1 MGAISIRSQGGDTQG
16 IGVHFGKFNLNVS
29 DTSDTWS
36 SLPTDKY
43 TGDPENQSI
52 TTINVS
58 RNNPNHSVVLETL
71 PLLIETDSA
80 PFQTPNTHTFD
91 LGYYT
96 INSTGAD
103 AQTPVTYTQG
113 GLYGEQ
119 ISTSTARNT
128 IASGDVGITLP
139 FTNATLFTSI
149 SYGDIG
155 DNYAYMWVGFF
166 KPPTTGTYTFYTSS
180 DDGSGVWIG
189 DIASDET
196 GRTTSNAVVNNDMGS
211 GHGNQE
217 RSGTISLTADT
228 YYPIRIVHEEGTGGS
243 NMTFSWAGPSISK
256 NTDLSQYYYYA
267 GDGSDFASTTTVPPA
282 GLMVE
287 EYEESTTF
295 NHNSNIK
302 VGDII
307 STNVIT
313 VSKEILPNTLPT
325 ERLSLN
331 TIDDQSRLV
340 YFDQIS
346 IASRKDLISN
356 LPDDGFFNT
365 EKRISVG
372 SFSNLTPYDLNE
384 LNKLQSGT
392 RSHTSARIIDS
403 TGAEGEGGGGG
414 GTVTEIQTWY

>member
-58 RNNPNHSVVLETL
+58 RSDPNHSVVIETL
-71 PLLIETDSA
+71 PLLVETDSA
-80 PFQTPNTHTFD
+80 PFETPNTHTFG

-103 AQTPVTYTQG
+103 QTVVPSDPLSV
-113 GLYGEQ
+113 
-119 ISTSTARNT
+119 ANC
-128 IASGDVGITLP
+128 GITLSSSWAQSLGIAVNGLQLYVP
-139 FTNATLFTSI
+139 VSSWTTYNNLQNTQSNIGVDLQGLVTTQEINTSNAIDITFAFTTTVYMIRQTAWNAVDITGWTSI
-149 SYGDIG
+149 GNAGNIIQDSATDEAVYERTFT
-155 DNYAYMWVGFF
+155 A
-166 KPPTTGTYTFYTSS
+166 GTYTF
-180 DDGSGVWIG
+180 D
-189 DIASDET
+189 
-196 GRTTSNAVVNNDMGS
+196 NDSAMYMF
-211 GHGNQE
+211 NPD
-217 RSGTISLTADT
+217 R
-228 YYPIRIVHEEGTGGS
+228 
-243 NMTFSWAGPSISK
+243 
-256 NTDLSQYYYYA
+256 
-267 GDGSDFASTTTVPPA
+267 TTTVPTA

-302 VGDII
+302 VGDVI

-313 VSKEILPNTLPT
+313 VSKGILPNTLPT

-331 TIDDQSRLV
+331 TIDGQNRLV

-346 IASRKDLISN
+346 ITSIKDLISN

-392 RSHTSARIIDS
+392 NSYTSARIIDS
-403 TGAEGEGGGGG
+403 TGAEGEGGGG
-414 GTVTEIQTWY
+414 TVTEVQTWY

>member
-43 TGDPENQSI
+43 VGDPENQSI

-58 RNNPNHSVVLETL
+58 RSNPNYSVVLETL
-71 PLLIETDSA
+71 PLLVETDSA
-80 PFQTPNTHTFD
+80 PFETPNTHTFG

-96 INSTGAD
+96 INSTG
-103 AQTPVTYTQG
+103 
-113 GLYGEQ
+113 
-119 ISTSTARNT
+119 
-128 IASGDVGITLP
+128 GDQLVSPTDTLSVANCGITLSSSWAQP
-139 FTNATLFTSI
+139 LGIAVNGLQLKAPAWYIWTTYNNLQNTQSNIGVDFQGLVTTQEINTSDAIDITFAFTTTVYMIRQTNWNTVDITGWTSI
-149 SYGDIG
+149 GNAGNIIQDISS
-155 DNYAYMWVGFF
+155 DEAVYERTFTA
-166 KPPTTGTYTFYTSS
+166 GTYTF
-180 DDGSGVWIG
+180 D
-189 DIASDET
+189 
-196 GRTTSNAVVNNDMGS
+196 NNSAMYMFNPD
-211 GHGNQE
+211 
-217 RSGTISLTADT
+217 RS
-228 YYPIRIVHEEGTGGS
+228 
-243 NMTFSWAGPSISK
+243 K
-256 NTDLSQYYYYA
+256 
-267 GDGSDFASTTTVPPA
+267 TVPTA

-295 NHNSNIK
+295 NHNLNIK
-302 VGDII
+302 LGDII
-307 STNVIT
+307 STNVINI
-313 VSKEILPNTLPT
+313 SKEILPNTLPT
-325 ERLSLN
+325 ERLTLK
-331 TIDDQSRLV
+331 TIDEQGHLF

-346 IASRKDLISN
+346 ITSRKDLISN

-403 TGAEGEGGGGG
+403 TGAAGEGGGGG

>member
-58 RNNPNHSVVLETL
+58 RSDPNHSVVIETL
-71 PLLIETDSA
+71 PLLVETDSA
-80 PFQTPNTHTFD
+80 PFETPNTHTFG

-103 AQTPVTYTQG
+103 QTAVPSDPLSV
-113 GLYGEQ
+113 
-119 ISTSTARNT
+119 ANC
-128 IASGDVGITLP
+128 GITLSSSWAQSLGIAVNGLQLYVP
-139 FTNATLFTSI
+139 VSSWTTYNNLQNTQSNIGVDLQGLVTTQEINTSNAIDITFAFTTTVYMIRQTAWNAVDITGWTSI
-149 SYGDIG
+149 GNAGNIIQDSATDEAVYERTFT
-155 DNYAYMWVGFF
+155 A
-166 KPPTTGTYTFYTSS
+166 GTYTF
-180 DDGSGVWIG
+180 D
-189 DIASDET
+189 
-196 GRTTSNAVVNNDMGS
+196 NDSAMYMF
-211 GHGNQE
+211 NPD
-217 RSGTISLTADT
+217 R
-228 YYPIRIVHEEGTGGS
+228 
-243 NMTFSWAGPSISK
+243 
-256 NTDLSQYYYYA
+256 
-267 GDGSDFASTTTVPPA
+267 TTTVPTA

-302 VGDII
+302 VGDVI

-313 VSKEILPNTLPT
+313 VSKGILPNTLPT

-331 TIDDQSRLV
+331 TIDGQNRLV

-346 IASRKDLISN
+346 ITSIKDLISN

-392 RSHTSARIIDS
+392 SSHTSARIIDS
-403 TGAEGEGGGGG
+403 TGAAGEGGGG

>member
-58 RNNPNHSVVLETL
+58 RSDPNHSVVIETL
-71 PLLIETDSA
+71 PLLVETDSA
-80 PFQTPNTHTFD
+80 PFETPNTHTFG

-103 AQTPVTYTQG
+103 QTAVPSDPLSV
-113 GLYGEQ
+113 
-119 ISTSTARNT
+119 ANC
-128 IASGDVGITLP
+128 GITLSSSWAQSLGIAVNGLQLYVP
-139 FTNATLFTSI
+139 VSSWTTYNNLQNTQSNIGVDLQGLVTTQEINTSNAIDITFAFTTTVYMIRQTAWNAVDITGWTSI
-149 SYGDIG
+149 GNAGNIIQDSATDEAVYERTFT
-155 DNYAYMWVGFF
+155 A
-166 KPPTTGTYTFYTSS
+166 GTYTF
-180 DDGSGVWIG
+180 D
-189 DIASDET
+189 
-196 GRTTSNAVVNNDMGS
+196 NDSAMYMF
-211 GHGNQE
+211 NPD
-217 RSGTISLTADT
+217 R
-228 YYPIRIVHEEGTGGS
+228 
-243 NMTFSWAGPSISK
+243 
-256 NTDLSQYYYYA
+256 
-267 GDGSDFASTTTVPPA
+267 TTTVPTA

-302 VGDII
+302 VGDVI

-313 VSKEILPNTLPT
+313 VSKGILPNTLPT

-331 TIDDQSRLV
+331 TIDGQNRLV

-346 IASRKDLISN
+346 ITSIKDLISN

-392 RSHTSARIIDS
+392 NSYTSARIIDS
-403 TGAEGEGGGGG
+403 TGAEGEGGGG
-414 GTVTEIQTWY
+414 TVTEVQTWY

>member
-43 TGDPENQSI
+43 VGDPENQSI

-58 RNNPNHSVVLETL
+58 RSNPNYSVVLETL
-71 PLLIETDSA
+71 PLLVETDSA
-80 PFQTPNTHTFD
+80 PFETPNTHTFG

-96 INSTGAD
+96 INSTG
-103 AQTPVTYTQG
+103 
-113 GLYGEQ
+113 
-119 ISTSTARNT
+119 
-128 IASGDVGITLP
+128 GDQQVSPTDTLSVANCGITLSSSWAQP
-139 FTNATLFTSI
+139 LEIAVNGLQLKAPAWYIWTTYNNLQNTQSNIGVDFQGLVTTQEINTSDAIDITFAFTTTVYMIRQTNWNTVDITGWTSI
-149 SYGDIG
+149 GNAGNIIQDISS
-155 DNYAYMWVGFF
+155 DEAVYERTFTA
-166 KPPTTGTYTFYTSS
+166 GTYTF
-180 DDGSGVWIG
+180 D
-189 DIASDET
+189 
-196 GRTTSNAVVNNDMGS
+196 NNSAMYMFNPD
-211 GHGNQE
+211 
-217 RSGTISLTADT
+217 RS
-228 YYPIRIVHEEGTGGS
+228 
-243 NMTFSWAGPSISK
+243 K
-256 NTDLSQYYYYA
+256 
-267 GDGSDFASTTTVPPA
+267 TVPTA

-295 NHNSNIK
+295 NHNLNIK
-302 VGDII
+302 LGDII
-307 STNVIT
+307 STNVINI
-313 VSKEILPNTLPT
+313 SKEILPNTLPT
-325 ERLSLN
+325 ERLTLK
-331 TIDDQSRLV
+331 TIDEQGHLF

-346 IASRKDLISN
+346 ITSRKDLISN

-403 TGAEGEGGGGG
+403 TGAAGEGGGGG

>member
-43 TGDPENQSI
+43 VGDPENQSI

-58 RNNPNHSVVLETL
+58 RSNPNHSVVLETL
-71 PLLIETDSA
+71 PLLVETDSA
-80 PFQTPNTHTFD
+80 PFETPNTHTFG

-96 INSTGAD
+96 INSTGGD
-103 AQTPVTYTQG
+103 QQVS
-113 GLYGEQ
+113 
-119 ISTSTARNT
+119 STDTLSVANC
-128 IASGDVGITLP
+128 GITLSSSWAQP
-139 FTNATLFTSI
+139 LGIAVNGLQLYIPVNGWTTYNNLQNTQSNIGVDLQGLVATQEINTSDAIDITFAFTTTVYMIRQTNWGAVDTTGWTSI
-149 SYGDIG
+149 GNAGNIIQDSSADEAVYERTFT
-155 DNYAYMWVGFF
+155 A
-166 KPPTTGTYTFYTSS
+166 GTYTF
-180 DDGSGVWIG
+180 D
-189 DIASDET
+189 
-196 GRTTSNAVVNNDMGS
+196 NNSAMYMFDPD
-211 GHGNQE
+211 
-217 RSGTISLTADT
+217 R
-228 YYPIRIVHEEGTGGS
+228 
-243 NMTFSWAGPSISK
+243 
-256 NTDLSQYYYYA
+256 
-267 GDGSDFASTTTVPPA
+267 TTTVPTA

-325 ERLSLN
+325 ERLTLK
-331 TIDDQSRLV
+331 TIDEQSRLV

-384 LNKLQSGT
+384 LNKLQSGS

-403 TGAEGEGGGGG
+403 TGAAGEGGGGG
-414 GTVTEIQTWY
+414 GTVAEIQTWY

>member
-58 RNNPNHSVVLETL
+58 RSDPNYSVVIETL
-71 PLLIETDSA
+71 PLLVETDSA
-80 PFQTPNTHTFD
+80 PFETPNTHTFG

-103 AQTPVTYTQG
+103 QTAVPSDPLSV
-113 GLYGEQ
+113 
-119 ISTSTARNT
+119 ANC
-128 IASGDVGITLP
+128 GITLSSSWAQSLGIAVNGLQLYVP
-139 FTNATLFTSI
+139 VSSWTTYNNLQNTQSNIGVDLQGLVTTQEINTSNAIDITFAFTTTVYMIRQTAWNAVDITGWTSI
-149 SYGDIG
+149 GNAGNIIQDSATDEAVYERTFT
-155 DNYAYMWVGFF
+155 A
-166 KPPTTGTYTFYTSS
+166 GTYTF
-180 DDGSGVWIG
+180 D
-189 DIASDET
+189 
-196 GRTTSNAVVNNDMGS
+196 NDSAMYMF
-211 GHGNQE
+211 NPD
-217 RSGTISLTADT
+217 R
-228 YYPIRIVHEEGTGGS
+228 
-243 NMTFSWAGPSISK
+243 
-256 NTDLSQYYYYA
+256 
-267 GDGSDFASTTTVPPA
+267 TTTVPTA

-302 VGDII
+302 VGDVI

-313 VSKEILPNTLPT
+313 VSKGILPNTLPT

-331 TIDDQSRLV
+331 TIDGQNRLV

-346 IASRKDLISN
+346 ITSIKDLISN

-392 RSHTSARIIDS
+392 NSYTSARIIDS
-403 TGAEGEGGGGG
+403 TGAEGEGGGG
-414 GTVTEIQTWY
+414 TVTEVQTWY

>member
-58 RNNPNHSVVLETL
+58 RSNPNHSVVLETL

-96 INSTGAD
+96 INSTGSD
-103 AQTPVTYTQG
+103 QQVS
-113 GLYGEQ
+113 
-119 ISTSTARNT
+119 STDTLSVANC
-128 IASGDVGITLP
+128 GITLSSSWAQP
-139 FTNATLFTSI
+139 LGIAVNGLQLKIPTNNWTTYNNLQNTQSNIGVDLQGLVTTQEINTSDAIDITFAFTTTVYMIRQTNWNAVDITGWTSI
-149 SYGDIG
+149 GNAGNILQDSSTDEAVYERTFT
-155 DNYAYMWVGFF
+155 A
-166 KPPTTGTYTFYTSS
+166 GTYTF
-180 DDGSGVWIG
+180 D
-189 DIASDET
+189 
-196 GRTTSNAVVNNDMGS
+196 NNSAMYMFNPD
-211 GHGNQE
+211 
-217 RSGTISLTADT
+217 R
-228 YYPIRIVHEEGTGGS
+228 
-243 NMTFSWAGPSISK
+243 
-256 NTDLSQYYYYA
+256 
-267 GDGSDFASTTTVPPA
+267 TTTVPTA

-307 STNVIT
+307 STNIIT

-325 ERLSLN
+325 ERVSLH

-340 YFDQIS
+340 YFDEIS
-346 IASRKDLISN
+346 ITSRKDLISN

-384 LNKLQSGT
+384 LNKLQSGS

>member
-29 DTSDTWS
+29 DTSDTWY

-71 PLLIETDSA
+71 PLLVETDSA

-103 AQTPVTYTQG
+103 QTVNSTDPLSVANCGVTLSSSWAQPLGIAVNGLQLKIPTNNWTTYGNLENTQSNIGVDLQGLVTTQEINTSDAIDITFAFTTTV
-113 GLYGEQ
+113 YMIRQ
-119 ISTSTARNT
+119 TSWNAVSTT
-128 IASGDVGITLP
+128 GW
-139 FTNATLFTSI
+139 TSI
-149 SYGDIG
+149 GNAGNILQDSGTDEAVYERTFT
-155 DNYAYMWVGFF
+155 A
-166 KPPTTGTYTFYTSS
+166 GTYTF
-180 DDGSGVWIG
+180 D
-189 DIASDET
+189 
-196 GRTTSNAVVNNDMGS
+196 NNSAMYMFNPD
-211 GHGNQE
+211 
-217 RSGTISLTADT
+217 R
-228 YYPIRIVHEEGTGGS
+228 
-243 NMTFSWAGPSISK
+243 
-256 NTDLSQYYYYA
+256 
-267 GDGSDFASTTTVPPA
+267 TTTVPTA

-325 ERLSLN
+325 ERLSLK
-331 TIDDQSRLV
+331 TIDGQSRLV
-340 YFDQIS
+340 YFDEIS
-346 IASRKDLISN
+346 ITSRKDLISN

-384 LNKLQSGT
+384 LNKLQSGS

>member
-58 RNNPNHSVVLETL
+58 RSNPNHSVVLETL
-71 PLLIETDSA
+71 PLIVETDSA
-80 PFQTPNTHTFD
+80 PFGTPNTHIFD

-103 AQTPVTYTQG
+103 QQVS
-113 GLYGEQ
+113 
-119 ISTSTARNT
+119 STDPLSVANC
-128 IASGDVGITLP
+128 GITLSSSWAQP
-139 FTNATLFTSI
+139 LGIAVNGLQLKIPVNNWTTYNNLQNTQSNIGVDLQGLVTTQEINTSDAIDITFAFTTTVYMIRQTSWNAVDITGWTSI
-149 SYGDIG
+149 GNAGNILQDSATDEAVYERTFT
-155 DNYAYMWVGFF
+155 A
-166 KPPTTGTYTFYTSS
+166 GTYTF
-180 DDGSGVWIG
+180 D
-189 DIASDET
+189 
-196 GRTTSNAVVNNDMGS
+196 NNSAMYMFNPD
-211 GHGNQE
+211 
-217 RSGTISLTADT
+217 R
-228 YYPIRIVHEEGTGGS
+228 
-243 NMTFSWAGPSISK
+243 
-256 NTDLSQYYYYA
+256 
-267 GDGSDFASTTTVPPA
+267 TTTVPTA

-346 IASRKDLISN
+346 ITSRKDLISN

-414 GTVTEIQTWY
+414 TVTEIQTWY

>member
-58 RNNPNHSVVLETL
+58 RSNPNHSVVLEIL

-80 PFQTPNTHTFD
+80 PFQTPNTHIFD

-103 AQTPVTYTQG
+103 QTVN
-113 GLYGEQ
+113 
-119 ISTSTARNT
+119 STDTLSVANC
-128 IASGDVGITLP
+128 GITLSSSWAQP
-139 FTNATLFTSI
+139 LGIATNGLQLYIPVNGWTTYNNLQNTQSNIGVDLQGLVTTQEINTSDAIDITFAFTTTVYMIRQTNWNAVSTTGWTSI
-149 SYGDIG
+149 GNAGNILQDSGTDEAVYERTF
-155 DNYAYMWVGFF
+155 AA
-166 KPPTTGTYTFYTSS
+166 GTYTF
-180 DDGSGVWIG
+180 D
-189 DIASDET
+189 
-196 GRTTSNAVVNNDMGS
+196 NNSAMYMFNPD
-211 GHGNQE
+211 
-217 RSGTISLTADT
+217 R
-228 YYPIRIVHEEGTGGS
+228 
-243 NMTFSWAGPSISK
+243 
-256 NTDLSQYYYYA
+256 
-267 GDGSDFASTTTVPPA
+267 TTTVPTA

-331 TIDDQSRLV
+331 TIDGQSRLV

>member
-58 RNNPNHSVVLETL
+58 RSNPNHSVVLETL
-71 PLLIETDSA
+71 PLIVETDSA
-80 PFQTPNTHTFD
+80 PFGTPNTHTFD

-103 AQTPVTYTQG
+103 QQVS
-113 GLYGEQ
+113 
-119 ISTSTARNT
+119 STDPLSVANC
-128 IASGDVGITLP
+128 GITLSSSWAQP
-139 FTNATLFTSI
+139 LGIATNGLQLYIPVNGWTTYNNLQNTQSNIGVDLQGLVTTQEINTSDAIDITFAFTTTVYMIRQTNWNAVDITGWTSI
-149 SYGDIG
+149 GNAGNILQDSSADEAVYERTFT
-155 DNYAYMWVGFF
+155 A
-166 KPPTTGTYTFYTSS
+166 GTYTF
-180 DDGSGVWIG
+180 D
-189 DIASDET
+189 
-196 GRTTSNAVVNNDMGS
+196 NNSAMYMFNPD
-211 GHGNQE
+211 
-217 RSGTISLTADT
+217 R
-228 YYPIRIVHEEGTGGS
+228 
-243 NMTFSWAGPSISK
+243 
-256 NTDLSQYYYYA
+256 
-267 GDGSDFASTTTVPPA
+267 TTTVPTA

-346 IASRKDLISN
+346 ITSRKDLISN

-414 GTVTEIQTWY
+414 TVTEIQTWY

>member
-58 RNNPNHSVVLETL
+58 RSDPNHSVVIETL
-71 PLLIETDSA
+71 PLLVETDSA
-80 PFQTPNTHTFD
+80 PFETPNTHTFG

-103 AQTPVTYTQG
+103 QTAVPSDPLSV
-113 GLYGEQ
+113 
-119 ISTSTARNT
+119 ANC
-128 IASGDVGITLP
+128 GITLSSSWAQSLGIAVNGLQLYVP
-139 FTNATLFTSI
+139 VSSWTTYNNLQNTQSNIGVDLQGLVTTQEINTSNAIDITFAFTTTVYMIRQTAWNAVDITGWTSI
-149 SYGDIG
+149 GNAGNIIQDSATDEAVYERTFT
-155 DNYAYMWVGFF
+155 A
-166 KPPTTGTYTFYTSS
+166 GTYTF
-180 DDGSGVWIG
+180 D
-189 DIASDET
+189 
-196 GRTTSNAVVNNDMGS
+196 NDSAMYMF
-211 GHGNQE
+211 NPD
-217 RSGTISLTADT
+217 R
-228 YYPIRIVHEEGTGGS
+228 
-243 NMTFSWAGPSISK
+243 
-256 NTDLSQYYYYA
+256 
-267 GDGSDFASTTTVPPA
+267 TTTVPTA

-302 VGDII
+302 VGDVI

-313 VSKEILPNTLPT
+313 VSKGILPNTLPT

-331 TIDDQSRLV
+331 TIDGQNRLV
-340 YFDQIS
+340 YLDQIS
-346 IASRKDLISN
+346 ITSIKDLISN

-392 RSHTSARIIDS
+392 NSYTSARIIDS
-403 TGAEGEGGGGG
+403 TGAEGEGGGG
-414 GTVTEIQTWY
+414 TVTEIQTWY